1 MGLPLR
7 LLPVE
12 KGLKIVAV
20 FRLILQFSNPFS
32 RANVMTIAAG
42 NGRRQRMLPSMGAIL
57 MSTDKKGAI
66 KLIVLLLVLH
76 GGKDLRLATPH
87 LPKLPPTYVRLR
99 Q

>member
-1 MGLPLR
+1 
-7 LLPVE
+7 
-12 KGLKIVAV
+12 
-20 FRLILQFSNPFS
+20 
-32 RANVMTIAAG
+32 MTIAAG